1 MRMYF
6 YETDIGKIY
15 IAENNKKITNLY
27 FKTDAIPQNVE
38 ICETA
43 TIREAYGQ
51 LAGYLAGEVTEF
63 DLPLSPKGT
72 DFMQSVW
79 RSLCKIPFG
88 TTASYGD
95 IAKHIGRPKAA
106 RAVGLA
112 NNRNPIPIFIPCHR
126 VVGADG
132 KLVGYRG
139 GIALKEK
146 LLQLEKGKCDGNL

>member
-6 YETDIGKIY
+6 YETAIGKIY
-15 IAENNKKITNLY
+15 IAESNKNITNLY
-27 FKTDAIPQNVE
+27 FETDAIPQNIE
-38 ICETA
+38 IGETS
-43 TIREAYGQ
+43 TIREAYEQ

-95 IAKHIGRPKAA
+95 IAKHVGRPKAA

-146 LLQLEKGKCDGNL
+146 LLQLEKGKCDGNF